1 MSLSSYTVVLITG
14 ANQGIGFEC
23 VKKLATEQPN
33 YRIILCSRDAQKGK
47 EAAAAVTH
55 FAKNTT
61 VEALELDINNDESI
75 ARAAKYVEEKYDRL
89 DALLNNAGIMS
100 TPGAKSFR
108 DDLRGVM
115 ETNAISAACVTEAFI
130 PLMEKSPHPRIVF
143 MSSNFGS
150 ITYCLDASR
159 PFYGYDAKPYFT
171 SKAAMNML
179 GAQYAVQL
187 GNKRGGFKVN
197 MVDPG
202 FRSTNLNG
210 FHEYGGDPAEGAVEA
225 CRLII
230 STDED
235 GPNGT
240 FTSIEG
246 PLPW

>member
-1 MSLSSYTVVLITG
+1 MSAPSHTVVLTTG

-23 VKKLATEQPN
+23 VKKLAAEQPH
-33 YRIILCSRDAQKGK
+33 YRIILCSRDVARGT
-47 EAAAAVTH
+47 EAANAVTD
-55 FAKNTT
+55 FAEDTT
-61 VEALELDINNDESI
+61 VQALELDVNSDESI
-75 ARAAKYVEEKYDRL
+75 AQAVQYVEEKYGRL
-89 DALLNNAGIMS
+89 DVLFNNAGIMS

-108 DDLRGVM
+108 DDLCGVM

-130 PLMEKSPHPRIVF
+130 PLMKKSPRPRIVF

-150 ITYCLDASR
+150 IAYCLDPAR

-171 SKAAMNML
+171 AKAAMNMI

-187 GNKRGGFKVN
+187 GKEGFKVN

-210 FHEYGGDPAEGAVEA
+210 FHEYGGNPAEGAVEA
-225 CRLII
+225 CRVMVN
-230 STDED
+230 TDKD

-240 FTSIEG
+240 FTSLEG